1 MPPPIIPGSYGSRG
15 YLFYFQVA
23 YRVQVNPH
31 KKEGFGAIL
40 VF

>member
-1 MPPPIIPGSYGSRG
+1 MPPPIIAGSYGSRG

-23 YRVQVNPH
+23 YRVRVSPG
-31 KKEGFGAIL
+31 KKESIGAIS